1 MNRGKRRRHQ
11 CRGKAESC
19 PWPGAEQSREKRRA
33 RLGAADNTNVME
45 TDDYRRQ
52 GVGTSSRGTSDRGT
66 ESRIAAQWISQYV
79 RSSKSMDGKRI
90 TAAPRHAG
98 GGHPAR
104 TQR

>member
-1 MNRGKRRRHQ
+1 M
-11 CRGKAESC
+11 ESGGGINAVAK
-19 PWPGAEQSREKRRA
+19 PNLVHGQEQSRAGRREE
-33 RLGAADNTNVME
+33 RDLVPQINTNVME

-52 GVGTSSRGTSDRGT
+52 GVGTSSRGTSDRGA